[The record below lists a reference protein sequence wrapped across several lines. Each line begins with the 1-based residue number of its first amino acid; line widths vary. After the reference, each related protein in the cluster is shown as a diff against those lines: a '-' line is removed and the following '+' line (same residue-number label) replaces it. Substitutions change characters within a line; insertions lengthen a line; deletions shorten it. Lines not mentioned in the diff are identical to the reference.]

1 VVCGVASCRDVWCV
15 ILSDDDVALCVVCVV
30 CYIEMDHLLLVHA
43 NVIEFPLRAS
53 PVPLPCLSAS
63 LRFSLRYR
71 WPCGG
76 IGSLG
81 DWLKR
86 ADVRTA
92 LHFGAVNPVR
102 FDYST
107 SGPASI
113 VLWPSLVKQLR
124 VLIYNGDADDCVP
137 YHGNEEWTTN
147 LADQGMLKEKKA
159 WHPWYKTAGKGIPAG
174 YATTYD
180 VREMNDVTGLVHV
193 DTEHDT
199 RVLFYTPLNR
209 MRGPV
214 QLRQSD

>member
-1 VVCGVASCRDVWCV
+1 MVCVCGVV
-15 ILSDDDVALCVVCVV
+15 IERGSIYYL
-30 CYIEMDHLLLVHA
+30 HA
-43 NVIEFPLRAS
+43 NGIEFPLRSSLFLSVS
-53 PVPLPCLSAS
+53 PHVSPF
-63 LRFSLRYR
+63 FSLRYR

-147 LADQGMLKEKKA
+147 LADQGVLKEKKA

-180 VREMNDVTGLVHV
+180 VRDMADVTGRV

-199 RVLFYTPLNR
+199 RVLLYTPLNR
-209 MRGPV
+209 MRGPA
-214 QLRQSD
+214 QLRLSH